1 MWLRCGRR
9 WRYSQPIRLL
19 RPLLCSLSRHV
30 LAVNH
35 GLDGQQTAN
44 NGQGIFFHIR
54 DGASRLLLPCRFDDC
69 SKRSMHPASHLTFR
83 AICHDW
89 SGRSLQLS
97 FLVPFFLWSLVSWY
111 SSISFDSVRLATCT
125 SILDICRLAILR
137 PYFCPLLPSSPR
149 PYICIKRSSVY
160 AFHRAISVLCLNRL
174 ATHAPP
180 VLFAPKS
187 FFLLFF
193 LFSCRCCCR
202 SPSDPVWALRMHF
215 AAPVGQ
221 RGCVDIACQPAKY
234 EVLALLQKSVKRT
247 S

>member
-1 MWLRCGRR
+1 MYSPSITDSTVNSQLTTGRA
-9 WRYSQPIRLL
+9 YFSTSEMVHLGFCCPAVLMTAQNEVCILHHILL
-19 RPLLCSLSRHV
+19 FVPSATTGLDDLCSCLS
-30 LAVNH
+30 
-35 GLDGQQTAN
+35 
-44 NGQGIFFHIR
+44 
-54 DGASRLLLPCRFDDC
+54 
-69 SKRSMHPASHLTFR
+69 
-83 AICHDW
+83 W
-89 SGRSLQLS
+89 SLG
-97 FLVPFFLWSLVSWY
+97 FLWSLVSWY

-125 SILDICRLAILR
+125 SILDSCRLAILR

-160 AFHRAISVLCLNRL
+160 AFRRAISVLCLNRL
-174 ATHAPP
+174 ATHARP
-180 VLFAPKS
+180 VLFAPRS

-202 SPSDPVWALRMHF
+202 SPSDPVRALRMHF
-215 AAPVGQ
+215 AARVGQ